1 MNRLTPDMMLRAYA
15 YGIFPMAEGRS
26 DPAVHWIEP
35 ERRGI
40 IPLDT
45 FHIPRRLGRTVR
57 KGVFDVR
64 CDTDFVGVIKGCAAS
79 VSGRKD
85 TWINRSIE
93 NLHTRLHEL
102 GFAHSIET
110 WQDGKLVG
118 GLYGIALGGAF
129 FGESMYSRARDASKV
144 ALVHLVARLRLGNFA
159 LLDSQFVTEHL
170 TQFGAIE
177 VSRDE
182 YREKLASALGVPA
195 QFPVSPSSEDVA
207 SAIQSMT
214 HTS

>member
-1 MNRLTPDMMLRAYA
+1 MNRLTPDMLLRAYA

-40 IPLDT
+40 IPLET
-45 FHIPRRLGRTVR
+45 FHVPKRLRRTVR
-57 KGVFDVR
+57 QGVYDVR
-64 CDTDFVGVIKGCAAS
+64 CDSNFAAVIRGCALS
-79 VSGRKD
+79 VPGRKD

-110 WQDGKLVG
+110 WKDDVLVG

-129 FGESMYSRARDASKV
+129 FGESMFSRARDASKV
-144 ALVHLVARLRLGNFA
+144 ALVHLVARLRYGNFK

-170 TQFGAIE
+170 AQFGAVEIA
-177 VSRDE
+177 RDD
-182 YREKLASALGVPA
+182 YRERLASALGVPA
-195 QFPVSPSSEDVA
+195 QFPVELSLAAV
-207 SAIQSMT
+207 SAEMQSMT
-214 HTS
+214 QTS